1 MSRYQTVS
9 IIIPTFNRCQ
19 LLQEAIKSVLNQT
32 YHNFEL
38 IVVDDYSQDGTLDVV
53 KNFNDARVVYLR
65 QKENG
70 GISVACN
77 AGIKKAKGEFIFILN
92 DDDLLAPFALEEL
105 VKKINGSDLS
115 KVGGVYG
122 WSWWVDNNGR
132 TSRIIDSRV
141 RGYIFRKILRKH
153 IFTNVL
159 VKKLV
164 FSEVGFY
171 KENLRK
177 NEDLDFYLRLAK
189 NYQLDFI
196 PEILT
201 IIRGHKK
208 EHLSS
213 FSKNNILS
221 ANNVLKNYDC
231 NFGIGRNILAIIS
244 PSRLYVS
251 LSIFKNLLFAI
262 IKMLLNHKLAS
273 QITFIK
279 SIFKKQG
286 IKV

>member
-115 KVGGVYG
+115 KVGGV
-122 WSWWVDNNGR
+122 SNG
-132 TSRIIDSRV
+132 
-141 RGYIFRKILRKH
+141 
-153 IFTNVL
+153 
-159 VKKLV
+159 
-164 FSEVGFY
+164 VG
-171 KENLRK
+171 KSH
-177 NEDLDFYLRLAK
+177 
-189 NYQLDFI
+189 
-196 PEILT
+196 PET
-201 IIRGHKK
+201 H
-208 EHLSS
+208 
-213 FSKNNILS
+213 
-221 ANNVLKNYDC
+221 
-231 NFGIGRNILAIIS
+231 
-244 PSRLYVS
+244 
-251 LSIFKNLLFAI
+251 
-262 IKMLLNHKLAS
+262 
-273 QITFIK
+273 
-279 SIFKKQG
+279 
-286 IKV
+286 